1 MYAKSLAA
9 VFGAAVMWSG
19 VASADVLI
27 SPPLVAEGARVLDC
41 YLVNVGQV
49 PRFVKIQVFNRA
61 GTAVKTVQT
70 TLQPGEEDVA
80 RTEAALGGRWCKFT
94 VPGPKSDYRGSVLVR
109 QNGIGAI
116 SALPAS

>member
-1 MYAKSLAA
+1 VELG
-9 VFGAAVMWSG
+9 GAAVTWGG
-19 VASADVLI
+19 VAAADVLI

-41 YLVNVGQV
+41 YLVNVGEV

-61 GTAVKTVQT
+61 GVVVKTVQT

-80 RTEAALGGRWCKFT
+80 RTESALAGRWCKFT
-94 VPGPKSDYRGSVLVR
+94 VPGPKTDYRASALVR
-109 QNGIGAI
+109 QVGVGAI